1 MNAYLSVENN
11 MLRFRTDDDS
21 INVLFST
28 NLKVDK
34 ILRIKSFSKG
44 MINAEIKCHL
54 ENSFGDE
61 LCPEI
66 EQVTYDIQ
74 GILELMDIPSKS
86 LKKVSKVKVKNSD
99 DRKNKYYFTGIEKNG
114 YAYIEVTDKDK
125 KYRSIHNISTMKL
138 VVTTMSKNMIAEYAK
153 SLKDYYNSVYR
164 EYNSLDSIN
173 DSFMD

>member
-28 NLKVDK
+28 SLKVEE
-34 ILRIKSFSKG
+34 ILEIKSFSRG
-44 MINAEIKCHL
+44 MINAEIKCRS
-54 ENSFGDE
+54 ENIFRDE
-61 LCPEI
+61 LCHEI
-66 EQVTYDIQ
+66 EKVTYDIK
-74 GILELMDIPSKS
+74 GILNLMGISSKS
-86 LKKVSKVKVKNSD
+86 LKKISKVKVKNSD
-99 DRKNKYYFTGIEKNG
+99 DRKNKYYFMGFEKNG
-114 YAYIEVTDKDK
+114 HTYIEVTDKDK